1 MFSNLVGAFMAVP
14 NSKLAAY
21 QSVAVHGGIAAD
33 DPHHLILMLM
43 DGVMQR
49 ISAARGCLERSD
61 LGQKAQLLQRAVALI
76 AELRGS
82 LDHQN
87 GGALAHNLDELYDY
101 MARQLVRANV
111 ENRAA
116 LLDEVA
122 SLMTEI
128 RLAWMA
134 VPLALRSAG

>member
-1 MFSNLVGAFMAVP
+1 MAVP

-61 LGQKAQLLQRAVALI
+61 LGQKAQLLQRAVALV

-134 VPLALRSAG
+134 VPLALRSAS